1 MSYRL
6 APNDTATAAHQG
18 RFVWSRSQIPEEAGL
33 GYADRMLVD
42 DGLTIA
48 CSHYRPHRDLIEE
61 SVVERETDS
70 LTITI
75 GIEGRSAYRGRDG
88 SDFTFQA
95 GRTTVTAFHRAR
107 GERLYR
113 AEEDVRQLRLIVE
126 GIALERYGLAPA
138 LDRARSGG
146 SASQI
151 LFVPSGAAMMRSASR
166 LARMHGQGSNPLDL
180 HITALSM
187 LAEQVALLPRAS
199 DNVWMTDDAERIA
212 RARNIL
218 VEEYHRPITIGYL
231 CAQVGTNE
239 FKLKQGFHNLFGTTP
254 HRMLT
259 EVRMRRALELLA
271 ENTPVSLVA
280 YQVGFQHVSSFSA
293 AFRSF
298 YGSPPSAMRS
308 ARSNWSA

>member
-6 APNDTATAAHQG
+6 APNDMAAASHPG
-18 RFVWSRSQIPEEAGL
+18 RFAWSRLQIPQEAGL

-42 DGLTIA
+42 EGFTIA
-48 CSHYRPHRDLIEE
+48 CSHYRPHGDLIEE

-75 GIEGRSAYRGRDG
+75 GIDGWSAYRGRDG
-88 SDFTFQA
+88 CEFTFQA

-113 AEEDVRQLRLIVE
+113 AEENVRQLRLIVE
-126 GIALERYGLAPA
+126 GIALQRYGLAPV
-138 LDRARSGG
+138 LDQARASG
-146 SASQI
+146 SASRI

-166 LARMHGQGSNPLDL
+166 LVRMHGEGGNPLDL
-180 HITALSM
+180 HIAALSM
-187 LAEQVALLPRAS
+187 LSQQVALMACTSDRA
-199 DNVWMTDDAERIA
+199 WTPDDAERIS
-212 RARNIL
+212 RARDIL
-218 VEEYHRPITIGYL
+218 AEQYDRPITIGYL

-239 FKLKQGFHNLFGTTP
+239 FKLKRGFHELFDTTP

-259 EVRMRRALELLA
+259 EIRMRRALELL
-271 ENTPVSLVA
+271 EEKTPISIVA

-293 AFRSF
+293 AFRHF
-298 YGSPPSAMRS
+298 YGSSPSALRLGRRS
-308 ARSNWSA
+308 